1 MFIKNLKL
9 IDFKSYKDSL
19 EIGPFH
25 PYLNGIIGP
34 NGIGKSNILD
44 AILFVFGEK
53 AISMRSKKL
62 MQLICSTNERT
73 SLFASSSIFLFLVK
87 NKSINFFKKIKEL
100 SLSRKVFKNGNSEY
114 FINGKKIKLFYL
126 KQLLFFVNIPF
137 TTGIFSIKQGEI
149 EQYSRMESVGKKKKK
164 NRFNRIHR
172 RYCTFFLLFLG
183 YV

>member
-1 MFIKNLKL
+1 MG
-9 IDFKSYKDSL
+9 SL

-62 MQLICSTNERT
+62 MQLICSTTERT

-87 NKSINFFKKIKEL
+87 NKSINFFKKL
-100 SLSRKVFKNGNSEY
+100 KNCHCPE
-114 FINGKKIKLFYL
+114 KYL
-126 KQLLFFVNIPF
+126 KMEILNI
-137 TTGIFSIKQGEI
+137 
-149 EQYSRMESVGKKKKK
+149 
-164 NRFNRIHR
+164 
-172 RYCTFFLLFLG
+172 L
-183 YV
+183 